1 MCGPVS
7 ESVEDSLDSLS
18 NVLIASCT
26 ERFRDQFE
34 FLARLNDILNLP
46 QPTPQTPDEV
56 VEALLNKLDQQELL
70 LRWKQLSQAEI
81 L

>member
-1 MCGPVS
+1 VCGPVS